1 METTGGSTKRVDR
14 RRKSGRKL
22 RWAAAISAWVG
33 LGLIVASGMISAST
47 PGSQNLLAIKEVSG
61 TVTIVNNDAS
71 SFCLETDGTGDW
83 FCSVSYQ
90 RVGTAPLAVGK
101 HVAGTVAL
109 LATKPSE
116 FMEVFILSE
125 PAAGTVAIAR

>member
-1 METTGGSTKRVDR
+1 MEIAVGRTKRVDR
-14 RRKSGRKL
+14 RRKGKKL
-22 RWAAAISAWVG
+22 RLAAAISAWVG
-33 LGLIVASGMISAST
+33 LGLIVASGLISASA
-47 PGSQNLLAIKEVSG
+47 PSSRNLLAIKEVTG

-71 SFCLETDGTGDW
+71 TFCLETDGTGDW

-90 RVGTAPLAVGK
+90 RAGSAPLAIGE

-125 PAAGTVAIAR
+125 PAAGTVATAR